1 MVEFC
6 PYRSLTEALRYS
18 SLVER
23 ARWQEFDG
31 YLAAKL
37 GGRSRLG
44 LLNTDSRATGKPAR
58 PFYSVVSKRK
68 KHGNGTGRFRE
79 GNGRLNLGEQ
89 IHGS

>member
-1 MVEFC
+1 MGRKRPLAVHIRFGVQGK
-6 PYRSLTEALRYS
+6 ST
-18 SLVER
+18 LVQCQGR
-23 ARWQEFDG
+23 IG
-31 YLAAKL
+31 S
-37 GGRSRLG
+37 GRSRLG